1 MAHAPRSAAPA
12 LTIGVLDQS
21 PVRSGG
27 TPAEAIAETVRLAQA
42 CERLGYRRYWLAEHH
57 GTDGF
62 AGSAPEILIP
72 HVAHATATIR
82 VGSGGVMLSHYSP
95 FKVAEVFRLLETM
108 FPGRIDLGI
117 GRAPGSDQLTAAA
130 LAYGNQLGLEY
141 FPTKIAD
148 LVAFL
153 SDTPPPTRALARVR
167 ATPKAPG
174 MPEIWVLGSSGDSAS
189 YAALFGLPY
198 AYAHFIAGGGGEE
211 AVGRYRAAFSPS
223 DRLATPRT
231 SLAVFALCADTE
243 AEAERL
249 ARSRDLWRLRL
260 ERGELGPYPSVEEA
274 EAYPYSDVELAA
286 IARTRARTILGTPAQ
301 VKARLEAMA
310 AAHGAD
316 ELVIVTITH
325 DFAARLRS
333 YELIAQAFGLAGR

>member
-1 MAHAPRSAAPA
+1 MARSAQSAA
-12 LTIGVLDQS
+12 ADFKIGVLDQS

-42 CERLGYRRYWLAEHH
+42 CERLGYHRYWLAEHH

-72 HVAHATATIR
+72 HVAQATATIR

-95 FKVAEVFRLLETM
+95 FKVAEVFRLLETL

-117 GRAPGSDQLTAAA
+117 GRAPGSDPLTAAA

-148 LVAFL
+148 MVAFL

-174 MPEIWVLGSSGDSAS
+174 MPEVWVLGSSGDSAS

-198 AYAHFIAGGGGEE
+198 AYAHFIAGDGEE
-211 AVGRYRAAFSPS
+211 AVGRYRAEFNPS
-223 DRLATPRT
+223 GLLAKPRT

-243 AEAERL
+243 AQAERL

-260 ERGELGPYPSVEEA
+260 ERGELGPYPSIEEA
-274 EAYPYSDVELAA
+274 EAYPYSDVERAA
-286 IARTRARTILGTPAQ
+286 IARTRSRTILGTPVQ

-310 AAHGAD
+310 RAYGAD
-316 ELVIVTITH
+316 ELVIVAITH
-325 DFAARLRS
+325 EFAARVRS
-333 YELIAQAFGLAGR
+333 YELIADAFGLAHR